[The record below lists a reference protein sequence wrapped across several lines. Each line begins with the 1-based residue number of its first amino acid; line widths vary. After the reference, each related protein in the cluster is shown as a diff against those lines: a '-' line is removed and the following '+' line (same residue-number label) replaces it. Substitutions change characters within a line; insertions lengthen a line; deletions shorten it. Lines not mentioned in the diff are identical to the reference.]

1 MFKLIIIHNDNT
13 FLFALLF
20 ACVPALEKV
29 WLSRQAFEPLWPSSC
44 YRHKL
49 PLRHCYFQF
58 VHNQLL
64 GLLPLLTR
72 KILILV
78 SQEDLILHQDYF
90 DSWRLHFP
98 LETINNEIS
107 RWNIT
112 LKLYINALNRMI
124 IKFLPWMFV
133 VGLLICPPPLGEWAL
148 SPTLSVSFCVMKS
161 CISSKCSGQYIPSN
175 FVFAEFLDHHLNYFL
190 WYSFSICSYQYR
202 HIDLKSVR
210 APWEVED

>member
-1 MFKLIIIHNDNT
+1 MYKYIVNDIT
-13 FLFALLF
+13 SVFILLF
-20 ACVPALEKV
+20 AFLPALEKV
-29 WLSRQAFEPLWPSSC
+29 WLSRQAFEPWWPSSC

-49 PLRHCYFQF
+49 LLRHCYFQF
-58 VHNQLL
+58 VHNQWL

-98 LETINNEIS
+98 LKQQMIKYQDEKSII
-107 RWNIT
+107 
-112 LKLYINALNRMI
+112 LKLIIYQCLNRTI

-161 CISSKCSGQYIPSN
+161 CISSKFSGQYIPSN
-175 FVFAEFLDHHLNYFL
+175 FVFPEFLDHHLNYFL
-190 WYSFSICSYQYR
+190 WYSFSLCSYQYR